1 MNMRNHDKCLVTD
14 NRQLLSFIIYLNFN
28 YKVHLVINNCHN
40 NKYEY
45 ERKETCLK
53 LM

>member
-1 MNMRNHDKCLVTD
+1 MKNHDKCLVTD

-28 YKVHLVINNCHN
+28 YKVHLVIINNCHN